1 MSRLISHTLTAV
13 LALALSLGGLAGL
26 AGCAASPQVS
36 AFTGTGVVLAI
47 VESQQADATSGM
59 VGSIGGALL
68 GGLLGSQ
75 VGGGT
80 GQVIAAT
87 TGSVIGSVAGGSA
100 AAKASANLVWRVSV
114 RFEDGIDRSFTV
126 EQRPDYRPGDRVRV
140 SNGVISPWR

>member
-1 MSRLISHTLTAV
+1 MSRLIPRMFAAI
-13 LALALSLGGLAGL
+13 LALALSLAGL
-26 AGCAASPQVS
+26 AGCAGTPQAP

-47 VESQQADATSGM
+47 FESQQADATSGM

-87 TGSVIGSVAGGSA
+87 AGSVIGSVAGGSA
-100 AAKASANLVWRVSV
+100 AAKASAQWVWQVSV

-126 EQRPDYRPGDRVRV
+126 AQRPDYRPGDRVAV
-140 SNGVISPWR
+140 HNGVISPLR